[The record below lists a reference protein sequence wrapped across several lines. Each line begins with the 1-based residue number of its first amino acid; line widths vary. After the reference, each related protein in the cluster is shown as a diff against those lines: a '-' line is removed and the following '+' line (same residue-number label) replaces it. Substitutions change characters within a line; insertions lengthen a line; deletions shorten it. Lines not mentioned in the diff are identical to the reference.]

1 MCMNLALDQELAF
14 FSLIS
19 KYKKLLRA
27 SLWVT
32 RGPSAAGDAMQP
44 MKHQHESRGAAPADD
59 ASEDLA
65 GGAGPTARP
74 GKAS

>member
-1 MCMNLALDQELAF
+1 M
-14 FSLIS
+14 
-19 KYKKLLRA
+19 
-27 SLWVT
+27 
-32 RGPSAAGDAMQP
+32 PSAAGDAMQP
-44 MKHQHESRGAAPADD
+44 MKHQHESRRAAPADD